1 MLTIID
7 RYILRKFLGTFVFS
21 ISLILAIFI
30 VFDVKEKINTF
41 VTNKIAL
48 SEIVV
53 DYYCMFVPVYA
64 NFFAPLFTFIS
75 IIFFTSKMAHR
86 TEFVAILC
94 SGASFNRILKPYL
107 IGAFIIAF
115 CSFLMN
121 HFVIP
126 KAQQRK
132 IGFEDKWI
140 NNGYSTEDH
149 NIHRLLNASTV
160 LYLES
165 YDNRVNTGYKIS
177 IEKIVNHRQVYML
190 KAEMMRWDSLARQW
204 DLTDVFERSLIE
216 QDRLDTLKNQ
226 KPVFAEKHTFS
237 TAKKIKIEF
246 TPNDMWRFESKVET
260 MTSPNLRSFIAKE
273 RFKGGSNIE
282 FYEVEFHRRTSFPFA
297 TFILTI
303 IGVSISSRK
312 VRGGVGLQIA
322 AGLFISCI
330 YIMLMYV
337 FTTIA
342 TTGFASSALLAV
354 WTPNIIFSFV
364 AFYFYRNAQQ

>member
-1 MLTIID
+1 MLKIID
-7 RYILRKFLGTFVFS
+7 RYILQKFLGTFVFS

-30 VFDVKEKINTF
+30 VFDVKEKIQTF

-48 SEIVV
+48 REIVV

-64 NFFAPLFTFIS
+64 NFFSPLFTFIS

-86 TEFVAILC
+86 TEIVAILS
-94 SGASFNRILKPYL
+94 SGASFNRILRPYL
-107 IGAFIIAF
+107 IGAFIIGF
-115 CSFLMN
+115 CSLLMN
-121 HFVIP
+121 HFIIP
-126 KAQQRK
+126 KAQKRK

-140 NNGYSTEDH
+140 NNGYSTEDR
-149 NIHRLLNASTV
+149 NIHRLLDANTV

-177 IEKIVNHRQVYML
+177 IEKFVGHKQIYML
-190 KAEMMRWDSLARQW
+190 KAETMRWDSLAKQW

-226 KPVFAEKHTFS
+226 KPVFVEKHSFLP
-237 TAKKIKIEF
+237 AKKLKIEF
-246 TPNDMWRFESKVET
+246 TPSDMWRFESKVET
-260 MTSPNLRSFIAKE
+260 MNSLDLRNYIAKE
-273 RFKGGSNIE
+273 NLKGSSNIE
-282 FYEVEFHRRTSFPFA
+282 FYEVEFHRRSSFPFA

-342 TTGFASSALLAV
+342 TTGFASPLLAV

-364 AFYFYRNAQQ
+364 AFYFYKNAQQ

>member
-1 MLTIID
+1 MLKIID
-7 RYILRKFLGTFVFS
+7 KYILKKFLGTFIFS

-30 VFDVKEKINTF
+30 VFDVKEKIQTYLTQHIPF
-41 VTNKIAL
+41 K
-48 SEIVV
+48 EILV

-64 NFFAPLFTFIS
+64 NMFSPLFIFIS

-86 TEFVAILC
+86 SEFIAILS
-94 SGASFNRILKPYL
+94 SGASFNRILRPYL
-107 IGAFIIAF
+107 IGACIIAV
-115 CSFLMN
+115 SSLFLN

-126 KAQQRK
+126 KAQKIK

-140 NNGYSTEDH
+140 NNGYNTSDV
-149 NIHRLLNASTV
+149 NIHKVIAPNTI

-165 YDNRVNTGYKIS
+165 YDNRINLAYKIS
-177 IEKIVNHRQVYML
+177 IEKFVNNKLVHIL
-190 KAEMMRWDSLARQW
+190 KAETMRWDSVGKQW
-204 DLTDVFERSLIE
+204 NLNDVFERTITE
-216 QDRLDTLKNQ
+216 QDRLDTLKDQ
-226 KPVFAEKHTFS
+226 KPVFSEKHSFAVS
-237 TAKKIKIEF
+237 KDIKIDFKPE
-246 TPNDMWRFESKVET
+246 DMWRFESKYEVMDYFEL
-260 MTSPNLRSFIAKE
+260 NKYIE
-273 RFKGGSNIE
+273 REKQRGSSKIE
-282 FYEVEFHRRTSFPFA
+282 FFEVEKYKRTSFPFA

-322 AGLFISCI
+322 FGMFISCM

-342 TTGFASSALLAV
+342 TAGTASPLLAV

-364 AFYFYRNAQQ
+364 AFYFYRTAQQ